1 VSIVDA
7 SLTAKDVLSTLGL
20 MALHGSVLVMLALVL
35 ARGHHMRPAWKAAV
49 WLVVM
54 AKFALPVAPALP
66 WSVADLIASLR
77 GEGAVTAIAVTQPSQ
92 AAVAVEPT
100 AWIGWLV
107 LAVMWA
113 AGAAIVLLRAN
124 AADRHALSLARTAT
138 AAPADARALLDSLGG
153 RRVRLVVGDGAVGPF
168 VIGLVRP
175 IIVVPPALL
184 ADHSATGVAGSRL
197 LLRAALL
204 HELAHVRRL
213 DTLGRFVQVLARAAF
228 WWFPVV
234 ALASRRLDHAR
245 EAACDARALEVGQ
258 IERPAYARLLLQ
270 MAQLRTAPA
279 ASLAAPAAL
288 EPRIASVLG
297 PPMRSRLGLVHVVA
311 LLAWVGVGLGGARS
325 AEARG
330 VETCVYTLELA
341 ESLRL
346 AHPEADADQDGV
358 LSHDEACE
366 FQAEIR
372 RTTGAGPVTT
382 IDDATAELAAAPLC
396 CNCQTGEG
404 PSSPVVPDASCSE

>member
-1 VSIVDA
+1 VTVADA
-7 SLTAKDVLSTLGL
+7 SLTAKDVLGTLGM
-20 MALHGSVLVMLALVL
+20 MALQGSVLVALALVI
-35 ARGHHMRPAWKAAV
+35 ARGRRISPAWQAGV

-54 AKFALPVAPALP
+54 AKFTLPWAPAMP
-66 WSVADLIASLR
+66 WSLADLIASLR
-77 GEGAVTAIAVTQPSQ
+77 GEGAVTALAVTQPAQ
-92 AAVAVEPT
+92 PAPVVASTP
-100 AWIGWLV
+100 WIGWLV
-107 LAVMWA
+107 LAVIWA

-124 AADRHALSLARTAT
+124 AVERHAIALARN
-138 AAPADARALLDSLGG
+138 AAPAPAEARALLDSLGG
-153 RRVRLVVGDGAVGPF
+153 RWVRLVVGDAAIGPY
-168 VIGLVRP
+168 VIGVVAP

-184 ADHSATGVAGSRL
+184 SNDQ

-213 DTLGRFVQVLARAAF
+213 DALGRFVQVLARAAF
-228 WWFPVV
+228 WWFPIV

-245 EAACDARALEVGQ
+245 EAACDARALEVGE
-258 IERPAYARLLLQ
+258 ISRPAYARLLLQ

-279 ASLAAPAAL
+279 SSLAAPAAL

-311 LLAWVGVGLGGARS
+311 LLVWIPVALGGARS

-330 VETCVYTLELA
+330 VETCVYTTQLA
-341 ESLRL
+341 EALRQ
-346 AHPEADADQDGV
+346 AHPEADADRDGV

-372 RTTGAGPVTT
+372 RTTTASGPVTP
-382 IDDATAELAAAPLC
+382 IDEATAGLLAEPLC
-396 CNCQTGEG
+396 CNCQTSEG
-404 PSSPVVPDASCSE
+404 PVSSGATCSPE